1 MAGAA
6 QAPIRGWRDRL
17 SRRVRLHLH
26 RLPVS
31 TGQVAAP
38 QGMRQGPTFFRFF
51 TMDAQNPTMTLH
63 LSIGPLIALVAGI
76 LILVMPRLLS
86 TIVALY
92 LIIIGIVGLL
102 GMHTLR
108 F

>member
-1 MAGAA
+1 
-6 QAPIRGWRDRL
+6 
-17 SRRVRLHLH
+17 
-26 RLPVS
+26 
-31 TGQVAAP
+31 
-38 QGMRQGPTFFRFF
+38 
-51 TMDAQNPTMTLH
+51 MDIQNPTMTLH
-63 LSIGPLIALVAGI
+63 LGIGPLIALVAGI